1 MVIQF
6 ITKRIQACFAASR
19 KHGIQVKI
27 ILRKNSEE

>member
-6 ITKRIQACFAASR
+6 LTKRIQACLAVSR

-27 ILRKNSEE
+27 ILRKSEE